1 MATAESLAF
10 ASLLN
15 NGFSVRLSGQDVERG
30 TFSHRHAVLIDQK
43 TEDKFYPIKNILT
56 KNSNIVFSVN
66 NSHLSEFGALGFEYG
81 YSISNQNYL
90 TIWEAQ
96 FGDFANGAQ
105 VMIDNFI
112 SSGELKWG
120 VQSGLVLLLP
130 NGMDGQGPEHSS
142 ARMERYF
149 IELFVKFVIKE
160 FSYFLKDYFL

>member
-1 MATAESLAF
+1 
-10 ASLLN
+10 
-15 NGFSVRLSGQDVERG
+15 
-30 TFSHRHAVLIDQK
+30 VLIDQK

-130 NGMDGQGPEHSS
+130 NGMDG
-142 ARMERYF
+142 
-149 IELFVKFVIKE
+149 
-160 FSYFLKDYFL
+160 